1 MTHDELIA
9 GMQSSDPALRAQ
21 VQIVLDALS
30 EAADALLAA
39 FRQAH
44 DGRAPETERELRA
57 WWFAQPHGGQYAE
70 WIQDWIA
77 MEAMQ
82 ASVYE
87 DMTAEVKAEAAE
99 REWEI
104 SGEAVHLNT
113 TVRRFPSAEEKAA
126 HLEYELNQ
134 HRLPS
139 RQQAVANAADAAQSA
154 AIRRLLESFEGPK
167 Q

>member
-87 DMTAEVKAEAAE
+87 DMTAEVKAGE
-99 REWEI
+99 RVRRSIDREPGLTEQLPGDAGPQHAVERLDDVALRKPDLGAK
-104 SGEAVHLNT
+104 GEA
-113 TVRRFPSAEEKAA
+113 
-126 HLEYELNQ
+126 
-134 HRLPS
+134 
-139 RQQAVANAADAAQSA
+139 
-154 AIRRLLESFEGPK
+154 IG
-167 Q
+167 